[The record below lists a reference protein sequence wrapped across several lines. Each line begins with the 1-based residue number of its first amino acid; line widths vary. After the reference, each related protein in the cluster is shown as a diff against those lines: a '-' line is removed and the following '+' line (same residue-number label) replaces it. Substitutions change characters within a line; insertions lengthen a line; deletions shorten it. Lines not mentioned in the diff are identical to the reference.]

1 MGPARK
7 RLADVLA
14 CLTGEMG
21 PSFKHFFAWP
31 DAVHFQEGT
40 ITWTWTGR
48 KPKAQYKNVTRTFPM
63 VYDSVS
69 QLWEDLTARGV
80 LAEDWSDC
88 RRRSFYS
95 PKGSSPS
102 PYPLTI
108 KKLASLAAYGGES
121 LVLAEELVREF
132 NRRLF
137 ILGEEPLVDVTWC
150 GVCYNSTYREN
161 PWGFLRYVG
170 TSLDIFSEWSKIYH
184 NTPAK
189 GPTNLVTLESPKQSY
204 KEVMCGVQFWPKYL
218 ELTKRDKETPN
229 PFEPLRDLYHLGF
242 GLGTLA
248 GGKCMVL
255 YTLLGP

>member
-63 VYDSVS
+63 VYESVD
-69 QLWEDLTARGV
+69 QLWDDLVSRDV
-80 LAEDWSDC
+80 LPEEWGGL
-88 RRRSFYS
+88 FYTWEG
-95 PKGSSPS
+95 KAPS
-102 PYPLTI
+102 NRPHTVEN
-108 KKLASLAAYGGES
+108 LASIAAYGKS
-121 LVLAEELVREF
+121 CILTAEELVHDF

-137 ILGEEPLVDVTWC
+137 ILGEKPLTSITWR
-150 GVCYNSTYREN
+150 GVCYGASFREN
-161 PWGFLRYVG
+161 PWGFLRYPGLSAEV
-170 TSLDIFSEWSKIYH
+170 FYEWSKTYN
-184 NTPAK
+184 NTPPK
-189 GPTNLVTLESPKQSY
+189 GPTNLVTKVSPKTEY
-204 KEVMCGVQFWPKYL
+204 RELMCGVGFWPKYL
-218 ELTKRDKETPN
+218 ELAGLNKDTPN
-229 PFEPLRDLYHLGF
+229 PFEPLRELYHLGF
-242 GLGTLA
+242 GLGDMA
-248 GGKCMVL
+248 DGKCTIR